1 MNRKYPFVQ
10 GYFRQSLEN
19 SNSAKK
25 KEQYSSSLADP
36 ASQFEEQKSKWKKS
50 AWPLEF
56 VLSFL
61 QIPSMEASGRSTI
74 TAFLFTRSM
83 ELHSLILLML
93 SVFNFHYHYQFRL
106 LPKFYLIFYT
116 FDFVFFLLF
125 QIMHS
130 MNLARIR
137 VFMRFSLRISFALL
151 SMASTVSKFNSDYFY
166 LISFQFHFFNTHM
179 YYFFNFNY

>member
-1 MNRKYPFVQ
+1 MMNRKYPFVE

-25 KEQYSSSLADP
+25 KSIVLSRSLADP
-36 ASQFEEQKSKWKKS
+36 APKFEQQKSKWKKS
-50 AWPLEF
+50 ALPLEF

-83 ELHSLILLML
+83 ELLSLTLPML

-116 FDFVFFLLF
+116 FDFVFFF
-125 QIMHS
+125 FFRS
-130 MNLARIR
+130 CIR
-137 VFMRFSLRISFALL
+137 
-151 SMASTVSKFNSDYFY
+151 
-166 LISFQFHFFNTHM
+166 
-179 YYFFNFNY
+179 